1 LNKYFR
7 KTYYPNEGTSHKKE
21 AKINLLRNFVKI
33 LMNNRKNFRMI
44 YPIVAY
50 GDPVLR
56 KVTVDIDKSVD
67 VKKLSEDMFETMYN
81 AKGVGLA
88 APQVGLNL
96 RIFVVDG
103 RPFNEGEDMEE
114 RDKDPSL
121 IDFKQV
127 FINAD
132 ILDEK
137 GKEWAFEEGC
147 LSIPDIREDIYR
159 PTFVT
164 INFFDE
170 NWVEHTKTY
179 EGLAARIIQHEYDHI
194 DGILFTD
201 HLNPVKKRMLK
212 NKLAKIT
219 KGIVDVDYK
228 MKFPK

>member
-1 LNKYFR
+1 
-7 KTYYPNEGTSHKKE
+7 
-21 AKINLLRNFVKI
+21 
-33 LMNNRKNFRMI
+33 MI

-88 APQVGLNL
+88 APQIGLNL
-96 RIFVVDG
+96 RIFVADG

-121 IDFKQV
+121 VDFKQV

-147 LSIPDIREDIYR
+147 LSIPDIREDVYR
-159 PTFVT
+159 PNFVT

>member
-1 LNKYFR
+1 
-7 KTYYPNEGTSHKKE
+7 
-21 AKINLLRNFVKI
+21 
-33 LMNNRKNFRMI
+33 MI

-88 APQVGLNL
+88 GPQVGLNL

>member
-1 LNKYFR
+1 
-7 KTYYPNEGTSHKKE
+7 
-21 AKINLLRNFVKI
+21 
-33 LMNNRKNFRMI
+33 MI

-56 KVTVDIDKSVD
+56 KVAADIDRSYD

-88 APQVGLNL
+88 APQIGLNL
-96 RIFVVDG
+96 RMFVVDG
-103 RPFNEGEDMEE
+103 RPFNEGEDMKE

-121 IDFKQV
+121 IDFKKI
-127 FINAD
+127 FINAE
-132 ILDEK
+132 ILEED
-137 GKEWAFEEGC
+137 GDDWAFEEGC
-147 LSIPDIREDIYR
+147 LSIPDVREDIYR
-159 PTFVT
+159 PEYVT
-164 INFFDE
+164 IRYFDADW
-170 NWVEHTKTY
+170 NEHTEEY

-201 HLNPVKKRMLK
+201 HLNPVRKRMLK

-219 KGIVDVDYK
+219 KGRVDVDYK

>member
-1 LNKYFR
+1 
-7 KTYYPNEGTSHKKE
+7 
-21 AKINLLRNFVKI
+21 
-33 LMNNRKNFRMI
+33 MI
-44 YPIVAY
+44 YPIVAF

-121 IDFKQV
+121 VDFKQV

-132 ILDEK
+132 ILEEK

-147 LSIPDIREDIYR
+147 LSIPDIREDVYR
-159 PTFVT
+159 PALVT

-170 NWVEHTKTY
+170 NWVEYTKTY

>member
-1 LNKYFR
+1 
-7 KTYYPNEGTSHKKE
+7 
-21 AKINLLRNFVKI
+21 
-33 LMNNRKNFRMI
+33 MI
-44 YPIVAY
+44 YPIIAY

-56 KVTVDIDKSVD
+56 KVTVDIDTSVD

-121 IDFKQV
+121 VDFKQV

-147 LSIPDIREDIYR
+147 LSIPDIREDVYR
-159 PTFVT
+159 PAFVT

-170 NWVEHTKTY
+170 NWIEHTKTY

>member
-1 LNKYFR
+1 MLFEIPIFNNQF
-7 KTYYPNEGTSHKKE
+7 P
-21 AKINLLRNFVKI
+21 INQP
-33 LMNNRKNFRMI
+33 MI

-56 KVTVDIDKSVD
+56 KVTVDIDKSYD

-88 APQVGLNL
+88 APQIGLNL

-121 IDFKQV
+121 IDFKKV
-127 FINAD
+127 FINAE
-132 ILDEK
+132 ILEED
-137 GKEWAFEEGC
+137 GDDWGFEEGC
-147 LSIPDIREDIYR
+147 LSIPDVREDVYR
-159 PTFVT
+159 PEFLT
-164 INFFDE
+164 IRYFDE
-170 NWVEHTKTY
+170 DWNEHTEEY
-179 EGLAARIIQHEYDHI
+179 EGLAARIIQHEYDHV

-219 KGIVDVDYK
+219 KGRVDVDYK
-228 MKFPK
+228 MKFPKL

>member
-1 LNKYFR
+1 
-7 KTYYPNEGTSHKKE
+7 
-21 AKINLLRNFVKI
+21 
-33 LMNNRKNFRMI
+33 MI
-44 YPIVAY
+44 YPIVAF

-56 KVTVDIDKSVD
+56 KVTVDIDTSVD
-67 VKKLSEDMFETMYN
+67 VIKLSEDMFETMYN

-159 PTFVT
+159 PAFVT

>member
-1 LNKYFR
+1 
-7 KTYYPNEGTSHKKE
+7 
-21 AKINLLRNFVKI
+21 
-33 LMNNRKNFRMI
+33 MI

-56 KVTVDIDKSVD
+56 KVTVDIDKSYD

-88 APQVGLNL
+88 APQIGLNV
-96 RIFVVDG
+96 RMFVVDG

-121 IDFKQV
+121 IDFKKV
-127 FINAD
+127 FINAE
-132 ILDEK
+132 ILEED
-137 GKEWAFEEGC
+137 GDDWAFEEGC
-147 LSIPDIREDIYR
+147 LSIPDVREDIYR
-159 PTFVT
+159 PEYVT
-164 INFFDE
+164 IKYFDTDW
-170 NWVEHTKTY
+170 NEHTEEY

-219 KGIVDVDYK
+219 KGRVDVDYK
-228 MKFPK
+228 MKFPKL